1 LVLGD
6 GGDVPGDKVID
17 FLNNNF
23 IGGGYRL
30 QSSVP
35 NTSNGP
41 KTVEGVGAVSGVPSN
56 QNVDRD
62 TVAEL
67 KISVPGRVSCE
78 VPSIAVCSLGST
90 VGSSYRLNKIRYD
103 VKNTAETITRLEGTR
118 AGLLSDLKRNQDI
131 FDNAVRDLDL
141 IEKSMILL
149 QTVSDL
155 SRQKVKGQIE
165 STVSMALD
173 IVYGGS
179 HQYKIELNQGKNG
192 PEAHY
197 WLHDGSSLKELKKP
211 RFIGV
216 SGGKIDIIS
225 LVSWLV
231 VNEMIAT
238 TGPLIIDEPGHNVET
253 AVIPNLA
260 YFLNEYLRRFD
271 RQILVTTHHE
281 GLKDTGEK
289 SIHIVKRDGISEVRQ

>member
-1 LVLGD
+1 MGLSDLFSSAGPRRTASGVPSNQNVPKTLVLGD

-41 KTVEGVGAVSGVPSN
+41 KNVGGVG
-56 QNVDRD
+56 
-62 TVAEL
+62 
-67 KISVPGRVSCE
+67 SVCAGT
-78 VPSIAVCSLGST
+78 AAN
-90 VGSSYRLNKIRYD
+90 SSYRLNKIRYD